1 MAQFRFLLKFLLVHG
16 RWNYIRT
23 CKYTVGTFWKELLF
37 YLTQALFQRWN
48 GYSGSSFYEPWS
60 LSMFNTLFTSL
71 PVIFMGVFEKD
82 LAASTLLA
90 VPELY
95 QKGQRNGGFN
105 FQIYLGWMFVATCQA
120 MITFFM
126 MYALY
131 APRIMVDQSVFAMGC
146 LSFSVCITV
155 ISSKLQL
162 IEMHNKTIMA
172 ALSFV
177 LSVGGWF
184 VWNFF
189 LSAIYNNNIIHDVKG
204 GITTRFGKELS
215 WWLVY
220 IFTVS
225 ACLIFDVSLIT
236 IRTAFWPTDVDT
248 FQEIEKSR
256 EMRKLLEEAANEEPT
271 QGWIGDKGKPDNVC
285 EREAAVQE
293 ILDRPRDMEEG
304 RSGTPKT
311 AVSSA
316 PLVEVED
323 MDAMV
328 AKRFGS
334 VKRT

>member
-1 MAQFRFLLKFLLVHG
+1 
-16 RWNYIRT
+16 
-23 CKYTVGTFWKELLF
+23 
-37 YLTQALFQRWN
+37 
-48 GYSGSSFYEPWS
+48 
-60 LSMFNTLFTSL
+60 MFNTLFTSL

-105 FQIYLGWMFVATCQA
+105 FQIYLSWMFVAVCQA

-126 MYALY
+126 VYSLY

-146 LSFSVCITV
+146 LSFSVCVTV

-162 IEMHNKTIMA
+162 IELHNKTIMA
-172 ALSFV
+172 AVGFV

-184 VWNFF
+184 LWNLI
-189 LSAIYNNNIIHDVKG
+189 LSAAYNNNTIHDVKG
-204 GITTRFGKELS
+204 GITTRFGRELP
-215 WWLVY
+215 WWLVFV
-220 IFTVS
+220 FTVS
-225 ACLIFDVSLIT
+225 ACLIFDVSIIT

-248 FQEIEKSR
+248 FQEIEKSG
-256 EMRKLLEEAANEEPT
+256 EMRRLLEEAASEELQ
-271 QGWIGDKGKPDNVC
+271 QGRIGGKGKPSNAC

-304 RSGTPKT
+304 RSRTPEI
-311 AVSSA
+311 VVPSA
-316 PLVEVED
+316 PPVEVED
-323 MDAMV
+323 MDAIV
-328 AKRFGS
+328 ARRFGS